1 MNIHSSRALNH
12 SVDQYKLLSSNA
24 GVGAVINTRLGFS
37 IMPLSIENWKFIQR
51 VEKKLLQNPDLTP
64 EEIEEKA
71 AVDVVE
77 DERFLQYLKK
87 DEGLPNLTCL
97 IAIPHMQ
104 INERYN
110 TVDVKNNPLFKKYL
124 EPNDYSPSNCED
136 WFVVPGIVFPR
147 WMVSQKTNFLYPYDH
162 WKDLWKSKFKRLNNF
177 APPRDASSP
186 TGSTYNWDGEERKE
200 YALLTQMPFVLICP
214 NGHISDIPW
223 DKFFSA
229 RLKDGVGIFKRGYD
243 LFGFSDCDCEKG
255 GRHEIFYS
263 ENKNHSEGFGVLKC
277 DKCKE
282 VVSLEGI
289 MNLRPKCSKEK
300 PWLGKETGGF
310 ERDKECKV
318 RGKDEDETMRV
329 ALVTSNSV
337 YYAEAFSSLYVP
349 KACLSYSAQFAL
361 TESEQKAYEWLNNN
375 AFKDYMKDHPSKS
388 RAEYWDESYHHDG
401 DFIDELELTADIQ
414 LSEEE
419 ALNVKKRFLE
429 DDNSNA
435 NGGGDK
441 VEGYR
446 FQEYAAFTK
455 QDSLAH
461 PKLSFRNI
469 ELPETL
475 SPFFSQISQVG
486 TLCVTKTQ
494 TNFYRVSIQQPVKTD
509 TGIQYPEGCKI
520 YGANPFKVRVLP
532 ASQVYG
538 EGLSFELNKEY
549 LDNWCQ
555 KNSEKYTNRDTKLG
569 SQVSMVLDTYGAPAF
584 YVLHTL
590 SHLIIKE
597 LEFSCGYPS
606 ASLSERIY
614 YSKQMCGILIYTTDG
629 AEGGMGGLVW
639 QGQPKLIE
647 RMITKALTRALNCSS
662 DPVCWEHDETLNYA
676 ACFSCCMISE
686 TSCEFR
692 NMGLD
697 RRALVDENYGFF
709 KDLLKHIQTNEHPF

>member
-494 TNFYRVSIQQPVKTD
+494 TNFYRISIQQPVKTD

-538 EGLSFELNKEY
+538 EGLFFELNKEY